1 LRLAKDASEQEWVS
15 NHHFWNHFLADLL
28 SNVTVNGVPGI
39 ERALV
44 SQRTTGVFGNMNVTK
59 EYIIETEGINLRGVM
74 KKDVD
79 ASRVYCNDPHEMLS
93 VFGIEIARESL
104 LNEIRGVI
112 EDAGS
117 AINYRHLVLLVE
129 VMTHR
134 GGIMSI
140 TRHGINR
147 TDAGPL
153 MKCTFEQTVDILLD
167 AAVHGERMGF
177 VELQRTSLWIFC
189 WTTLVSFISRV
200 FLNVIVRTALSIL
213 VTLKSNQM
221 SDSSIYLK
229 IHNNDEPK

>member
-1 LRLAKDASEQEWVS
+1 
-15 NHHFWNHFLADLL
+15 
-28 SNVTVNGVPGI
+28 
-39 ERALV
+39 
-44 SQRTTGVFGNMNVTK
+44 MNVTK

-74 KKDVD
+74 KVKDVD

-167 AAVHGERMGF
+167 AAVHGEKDGIRGVAESVLVGAVAKMGTGAVDILLDDSRLF
-177 VELQRTSLWIFC
+177 HQ
-189 WTTLVSFISRV
+189 SRV
-200 FLNVIVRTALSIL
+200 FEPLALL
-213 VTLKSNQM
+213 
-221 SDSSIYLK
+221 YG
-229 IHNNDEPK
+229 